1 MLERIIPSGGEKIP
15 VIGMGTWQSLNVSGA
30 AALQQAEQVVAA
42 WAGAGGRLIDSSP
55 MYGKAE
61 EVIGEIT
68 AGKSYADSLFYA
80 TKVWTTGGREG
91 IAQMENSFRKM
102 KRKTIDLMQIHNLV
116 DWKTH
121 LPQLRQWK
129 TEGRIRY
136 IGITHYTDSSHEE
149 LQRIIEKEKPD
160 FVQFNY
166 SLLNRDAEKRL
177 LPAAQHNGVATL
189 INRPFGEGS
198 MLRLLAGKKLPDWVT
213 AQGIQGW
220 ADAILRYIIAHPA
233 VTCVIPATSIPEHA
247 LANTRAGKGIVPD
260 EDFCKRLV
268 AYVKEIL

>member
-42 WAGAGGRLIDSSP
+42 WAEAGGRLIDSSP

-61 EVIGEIT
+61 EVIGEVT
-68 AGKSYADSLFYA
+68 EGRPWADALFYA

-129 TEGRIRY
+129 AEGRIRY

-198 MLRLLAGKKLPDWVT
+198 MLRLLAGKTLPDWVA
-213 AQGIQGW
+213 AQGIQSW

-233 VTCVIPATSIPEHA
+233 VTCVIPATSRPEHA
-247 LANTRAGKGIVPD
+247 LANTRAGEGAVPD
-260 EDFCKRLV
+260 AVFCKRLV
-268 AYVKEIL
+268 TYVKEIL